1 MARQGQNFLQYFSQV
16 LDTPMQGDRRLVY
29 YDGDDLKV
37 AFDRLGT
44 TMLDAE
50 ASAVMF
56 GDRDRLHRDVLAD
69 ATTQHLSAM
78 VRALRESA

>member
-1 MARQGQNFLQYFSQV
+1 
-16 LDTPMQGDRRLVY
+16 
-29 YDGDDLKV
+29 
-37 AFDRLGT
+37 
-44 TMLDAE
+44 MLDAE